1 MRHDDEQDR
10 QRRLPQ
16 QVLEHRQR
24 VVRDVVVVT
33 FGGFFHRDYVYSR
46 RVLHP
51 ILLNL
56 FKSAYF
62 LNESTQTVLLIHSR
76 ESQRFLTPLDRFSRV
91 CATLFFFN
99 RRGRFKSLRFRF
111 ELTLLLSCQLMPT
124 IQSPGEDER
133 YVTLL

>member
-33 FGGFFHRDYVYSR
+33 FRGFFHRDYVDSR

-99 RRGRFKSLRFRF
+99 RRGRFKSLSFRF

>member
-46 RVLHP
+46 RVFHP

-62 LNESTQTVLLIHSR
+62 LNESIQTVLLIHSR
-76 ESQRFLTPLDRFSRV
+76 ESQRYLIPLDRFSRV
-91 CATLFFFN
+91 CATLFYFN
-99 RRGRFKSLRFRF
+99 RRRRFKSLSFRF
-111 ELTLLLSCQLMPT
+111 KLTLLLLCQLMPT